1 MGFVWNII
9 GGLIIIGFGVLFI
22 WQTEW
27 FLKNFGRID
36 WAEAKLGG
44 TRNFYKILGLIVIF
58 IGLLV
63 MTGMIRGFILGT
75 AGRLFGIK
83 S

>member
-9 GGLIIIGFGVLFI
+9 GGLVIIGFGVLFI